1 MTLTGAPMEKVFPIL
16 PLAPGAPIVV
26 GALGWE
32 GVVHIAVVT
41 DPGLVEDVDTFSSAI
56 LGVILEL
63 GQSAS
68 ADTREEALAPAHPV
82 QRSTAEDELGVR
94 LHQQEAK

>member
-1 MTLTGAPMEKVFPIL
+1 MEKVFPIL

-41 DPGLVEDVDTFSSAI
+41 DPGLVEDVDAFSSEI
-56 LGVILEL
+56 FGVILEL
-63 GQSAS
+63 GQAVP
-68 ADTREEALAPAHPV
+68 AGARGEAPAPTHLV
-82 QRSTAEDELGVR
+82 QRPTTADDELGVR
-94 LHQQEAK
+94 LHQQEAQ